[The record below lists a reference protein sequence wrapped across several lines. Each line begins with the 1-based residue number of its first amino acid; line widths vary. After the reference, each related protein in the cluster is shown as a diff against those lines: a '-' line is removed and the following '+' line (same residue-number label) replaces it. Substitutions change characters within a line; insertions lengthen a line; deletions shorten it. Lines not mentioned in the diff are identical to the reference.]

1 MKYICKHCN
10 LKLTADTV
18 TKLVNHLM
26 IHGLIVKPTDA
37 LRDLRQSKPSSEE
50 MK

>member
-10 LKLTADTV
+10 LRLTADNI

-26 IHGLIVKPTDA
+26 IHNLIVKPTDA
-37 LRDLRQSKPSSEE
+37 LREFKTE
-50 MK
+50 